1 MRGNNT
7 CVGFLF
13 AHLENAPKSLQQRP
27 SLPLLRRL
35 HSTAGGRLCCC
46 CCRRCVQASA
56 QVLVPLTVS
65 PTDRSTAAA
74 SCCSYR
80 RTPSHGLL
88 LAHQPGR
95 NSPSSTAPS
104 SRRRQDVGAPGYSD
118 GPAHG
123 SREQG
128 RRKLRQGQLGRDEV
142 RGRLVGEEDRQGRSI
157 VVAAPAGGDAILE
170 RMGHRRMVLG

>member
-1 MRGNNT
+1 MGVGDRQVISCRKLIAHVLSSPSVSQPSQQHGLDISQEKSPVLSRVIQLGRHAKGTARSGGPAEIAIDRRNPTRCSPLKNRSNNNKQINSSIYYTMRSGT
-7 CVGFLF
+7 HALEFLF

-74 SCCSYR
+74 GCCSCR
-80 RTPSHGLL
+80 
-88 LAHQPGR
+88 
-95 NSPSSTAPS
+95 
-104 SRRRQDVGAPGYSD
+104 
-118 GPAHG
+118 
-123 SREQG
+123 
-128 RRKLRQGQLGRDEV
+128 
-142 RGRLVGEEDRQGRSI
+142 
-157 VVAAPAGGDAILE
+157 
-170 RMGHRRMVLG
+170 